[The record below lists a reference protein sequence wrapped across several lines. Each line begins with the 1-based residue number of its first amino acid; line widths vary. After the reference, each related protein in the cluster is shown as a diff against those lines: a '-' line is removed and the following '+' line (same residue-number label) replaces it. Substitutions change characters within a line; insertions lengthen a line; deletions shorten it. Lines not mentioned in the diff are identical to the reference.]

1 MPGNPGCTVY
11 IGNLDEGVSD
21 RVLYEILIQVGR
33 IVDLHIP
40 RDKETNK
47 HRGYAFVEYESE
59 EIAQYAVRL
68 FSGLV
73 TLRNRTL
80 KFAISGQNKSSQSLS
95 TPVRPM
101 LNSSHKP
108 RPYHTPI
115 GNTETLQQSSKLLPP
130 CRFSEYPSNNAQESP
145 PLGVAQPN
153 AFRSDFN
160 SHNYNYSRRVL
171 GATFNSFRQSSQGY

>member
-80 KFAISGQNKSSQSLS
+80 KFA
-95 TPVRPM
+95 VR
-101 LNSSHKP
+101 
-108 RPYHTPI
+108 T
-115 GNTETLQQSSKLLPP
+115 
-130 CRFSEYPSNNAQESP
+130 
-145 PLGVAQPN
+145 
-153 AFRSDFN
+153 
-160 SHNYNYSRRVL
+160 
-171 GATFNSFRQSSQGY
+171 